1 MFNQFLPRRIDN
13 TDSGR
18 KLALWLFALVVFVKT
33 LQSLFVIIS
42 GYSVLMSADGI
53 PLDTYTPA
61 SAQTVVSVWALLGL
75 YRLIIC
81 LLCLLVL
88 IRYRAAIP
96 FMFAVLA
103 LEYLS
108 RQLILHFIPLVRTG
122 TPPGPIVN
130 LILFALTIVGLALS
144 LGRNRQAEG

>member
-13 TDSGR
+13 TYSGR